1 MLGGRGDS
9 LDKTREFSEIE
20 LLIIERILVISINL
34 LQEPWQNVLDISP
47 HLERIETNSQY
58 AQIISPSEVIAIIT
72 MNIKIGDVVE
82 LKKQHACGC
91 KEFEITRVG
100 MDIKIKCTKCLRSI
114 MLDRETVEKKIK
126 KIIKK

>member
-1 MLGGRGDS
+1 M
-9 LDKTREFSEIE
+9 
-20 LLIIERILVISINL
+20 IIERILVICINL

-91 KEFEITRVG
+91 KEFDEYMSALYHT
-100 MDIKIKCTKCLRSI
+100 
-114 MLDRETVEKKIK
+114 
-126 KIIKK
+126 